1 MCGDACANRKEAV
14 HALVVGRSKGSHVDT
29 DGHRCSQCGRIAP
42 VERARPSHVVL
53 GHIDAQFELEV
64 DFTAHRLL
72 VPSGQRVPLVE
83 RTVAVEV
90 AQGQHHLALEVVVQR
105 AVLEAHHLQ
114 LDVLL
119 FAARRELTARA
130 QQPAVNI
137 TFFEPQPRS

>member
-1 MCGDACANRKEAV
+1 VGACANRKEAV
-14 HALVVGRSKGSHVDT
+14 HALVVGRAKGSHVET
-29 DGHRCSQCGRIAP
+29 DGERRSHGRIAA

-64 DFTAHRLL
+64 DFAAHGLL

-130 QQPAVNI
+130 QQPTVNI